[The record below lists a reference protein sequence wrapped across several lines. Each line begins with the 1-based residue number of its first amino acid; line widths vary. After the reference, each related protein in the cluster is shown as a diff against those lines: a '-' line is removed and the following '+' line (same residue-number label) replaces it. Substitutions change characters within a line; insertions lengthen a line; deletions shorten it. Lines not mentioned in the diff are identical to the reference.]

1 MGRMN
6 PVWYFLFL
14 YTPETPKL
22 VTRRTVDW
30 PGAQN
35 MKQGPCQCSVLCD
48 RYAVLLNQP
57 LSGMFPDPRHS
68 IPPWPGQGMNDHSKK
83 AKIPENQ
90 SVQKDL
96 RKIS

>member
-1 MGRMN
+1 MGWMN

-14 YTPETPKL
+14 YTCGTPKP

-30 PGAQN
+30 PRAQK
-35 MKQGPCQCSVLCD
+35 MKQGPYQCSVLQD
-48 RYAVLLNQP
+48 RYAELLVQP
-57 LSGMFPDPRHS
+57 LSGIFPDPRHS
-68 IPPWPGQGMNDHSKK
+68 VLPWPGQGMNDHGKK

-90 SVQKDL
+90 GVQKDL